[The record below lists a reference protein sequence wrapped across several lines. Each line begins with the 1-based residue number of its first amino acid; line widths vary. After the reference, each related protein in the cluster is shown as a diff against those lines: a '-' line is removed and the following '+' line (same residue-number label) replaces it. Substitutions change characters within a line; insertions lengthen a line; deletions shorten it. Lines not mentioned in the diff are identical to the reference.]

1 MERNEQ
7 FTVLADYYDRLNGAD
22 YVKYA
27 DYVTEVFKRF
37 GKGDESLILD
47 LGCGT
52 GSLTLELAERGYD
65 MIGADIS
72 PEMLSVASERAY
84 DAEKSILFLMQD
96 MRSFELYGTV
106 SGIVCAL
113 DGINYLTARQDVIK
127 CFKLVR
133 NYLDPGALFLFDV
146 NSEHRF
152 KEVLAKR
159 DYFLEDEDVCLA
171 WRSQYHSKSATC
183 DFFLTVFEKGE
194 DGRYERKDEVQTEK
208 LWTDAELDEM
218 IAESGLE
225 RVAVYSGFDMKDAR
239 EEDDKRFY
247 VVRCPENK

>member
-96 MRSFELYGTV
+96 MRTTL
-106 SGIVCAL
+106 
-113 DGINYLTARQDVIK
+113 
-127 CFKLVR
+127 
-133 NYLDPGALFLFDV
+133 
-146 NSEHRF
+146 
-152 KEVLAKR
+152 
-159 DYFLEDEDVCLA
+159 
-171 WRSQYHSKSATC
+171 
-183 DFFLTVFEKGE
+183 
-194 DGRYERKDEVQTEK
+194 
-208 LWTDAELDEM
+208 
-218 IAESGLE
+218 
-225 RVAVYSGFDMKDAR
+225 
-239 EEDDKRFY
+239 
-247 VVRCPENK
+247 